1 MTDTN
6 FSNSNQNNNRQVNNN
21 AMKVILPIIIVLFSV
36 MVFVIV
42 PFLGCVVMAQNAA
55 KQMEDIFAS
64 DSYLYEIDHDKET
77 VNKKKVTVEYINS
90 LMSSQSE
97 LITAREDYSG
107 MITIEDGTIPL
118 INKKGFSMYYDG
130 YVKAG
135 VSLENRK
142 VVIEDTTITIYLDS
156 PQITDVYVDPDSIL
170 IYDKKR
176 SLFNWNK
183 DSDITE
189 AISVAGDDMYK
200 KAKADGIIRLAK
212 REAEDQISGLLYEVV
227 DDYDIRIVWK
237 GSDSYD
243 AE

>member
-6 FSNSNQNNNRQVNNN
+6 FSNSNQNDNRQVNNN

-55 KQMEDIFAS
+55 RQMEGMFAR
-64 DSYLYEIDHDKET
+64 DDYLYEIDHDKET
-77 VNKKKVTVEYINS
+77 VSKKKVTVEYINS
-90 LMSSQSE
+90 LISSQSE

-107 MITIEDGTIPL
+107 MITIEDGSIPL
-118 INKKGFSMYYDG
+118 ITKKGFSMYYDG

-135 VSLENRK
+135 VSLVKRE
-142 VVIEDTTITIYLDS
+142 VVVEDTIITIYLDF
-156 PQITDVYVDPDSIL
+156 PQITDVYINPDSIL

-176 SLFNWNK
+176 ALFNWNK
-183 DSDITE
+183 GSDITA
-189 AISVAGDDMYK
+189 AISVAEEDMYRKAETDGLIK
-200 KAKADGIIRLAK
+200 KAKI
-212 REAEDQISGLLYEVV
+212 EAEEQIIGLLHELT
-227 DDYDIRIVWK
+227 DDYVICIEWK
-237 GSDSYD
+237 GSDIYD